1 MITCMN
7 FVSFNQQLSDLVMYM
22 YVYSLQVLSAV
33 ETPSGLF
40 PRLVEPWAPL
50 FSIPDFAG
58 SRRPA
63 CTACRKVLR
72 SSGRRFQRRLGFF
85 QGLSGRRSRGERA
98 GVPLM
103 IVLSTQSDFRNLNR
117 YSFQGNSSWFLISR
131 RKLLPL

>member
-58 SRRPA
+58 SRRPTLD
-63 CTACRKVLR
+63 TA
-72 SSGRRFQRRLGFF
+72 
-85 QGLSGRRSRGERA
+85 
-98 GVPLM
+98 
-103 IVLSTQSDFRNLNR
+103 
-117 YSFQGNSSWFLISR
+117 SR
-131 RKLLPL
+131 RMWGSLEGGFGGSGDGGFVHDYPDGVFAENARQFRS

>member
-1 MITCMN
+1 MFYMITCMN

-58 SRRPA
+58 SRRP
-63 CTACRKVLR
+63 TVSESVEKFGWRY
-72 SSGRRFQRRLGFF
+72 SSGREFG
-85 QGLSGRRSRGERA
+85 
-98 GVPLM
+98 
-103 IVLSTQSDFRNLNR
+103 VLSRVIVHR
-117 YSFQGNSSWFLISR
+117 
-131 RKLLPL
+131 